1 MEETS
6 IDSWLYKPEAD
17 FLVEM
22 QACARELNNGMKT
35 PHYLFVW
42 ILQVC
47 LTMILKSVSSIFN
60 ARKINIFKC

>member
-42 ILQVC
+42 IFQVC
-47 LTMILKSVSSIFN
+47 LIVILRSVS
-60 ARKINIFKC
+60 NIFHV

>member
-1 MEETS
+1 M
-6 IDSWLYKPEAD
+6 DSWLSKPEAD

-35 PHYLFVW
+35 PRYLFVW

-47 LTMILKSVSSIFN
+47 LTVIRRSISSIFN
-60 ARKINIFKC
+60 A

>member
-6 IDSWLYKPEAD
+6 MDSWSSKPEAD

-42 ILQVC
+42 ILRVC
-47 LTMILKSVSSIFN
+47 LIVILIIVFSIFN
-60 ARKINIFKC
+60 A

>member
-35 PHYLFVW
+35 LVIFLYGYFKYVW
-42 ILQVC
+42 QWFWEVFLAF
-47 LTMILKSVSSIFN
+47 LMLEK
-60 ARKINIFKC
+60 

>member
-6 IDSWLYKPEAD
+6 IDSWLFKPEAD

-22 QACARELNNGMKT
+22 QACAWELNNGMKT

-47 LTMILKSVSSIFN
+47 LTVILKSVFSIFN
-60 ARKINIFKC
+60 V

>member
-35 PHYLFVW
+35 PHYLFCRD
-42 ILQVC
+42 IS
-47 LTMILKSVSSIFN
+47 SVFDSDS
-60 ARKINIFKC
+60 